1 MSAGGKNSFFLV
13 DEKRPQD
20 KANSADGEDD
30 VGCFE
35 YMFRSLW
42 GKEGLAFRVDGC
54 FLIVGVDDEGEDEVE
69 DDGAG

>member
-1 MSAGGKNSFFLV
+1 
-13 DEKRPQD
+13 
-20 KANSADGEDD
+20 
-30 VGCFE
+30 
-35 YMFRSLW
+35 MFRSLW